1 MSCKIIWPCNYLENA
16 QQEKGEEPWVALEG
30 EKPCATPRLRVKVE
44 RNEASHKVKVAPG
57 YLTP

>member
-1 MSCKIIWPCNYLENA
+1 MQDHLAMQLSRKCPT
-16 QQEKGEEPWVALEG
+16 GERGGAWVALEG